1 MIFNDFYKYY
11 FLVDKAGSVDEHGD
25 DTIHLACQRGHTC
38 RVIDLLI
45 DGSSPNEVD
54 EHGQTPLQITA
65 NGVKDIPKLCR
76 VLLEHDSSIINA
88 LDEDGN
94 QPLHLA
100 CKHDNRETVKVML
113 SYGANPNAMN
123 KHEQT
128 PLHTAVGGK
137 KDCPEL
143 CEILLR
149 HDARINAVDEH
160 GNQSLHLA
168 CDAGL
173 TCTVRVLLDFN
184 ADISAV
190 NNDGQSSLHK
200 AAASQGGCPELC
212 QLLIGKG
219 AKVNAMDG
227 NGDTSLQVALQ
238 KGNVKTVELLLA
250 NGADYEVLNG
260 AGETV
265 LHLLCKGGVD
275 RHELCEDLISRGVSP
290 RQADRENNSPMHLA
304 LKNKLHKTFYLLF
317 KQCGVST
324 VDDFPKMNI
333 QNNDISDLLCFSVS
347 CCDAELC
354 QKLLDLGANPNAPNT
369 SDLMPSLDFLPYDAA
384 SVHPLHIAVAKNNSE
399 LCRLLLDHR
408 ATVNVQMHM
417 HYSTSRLH
425 LAQPLHLAA
434 QKGFIGV
441 CRVLIEQDAF
451 INAQTSTGTSP
462 LHLAIV
468 GNKDDIVRL
477 LLCHGAILG
486 NVMIGGVSALEWSAT
501 RGSRS
506 LASLLHD
513 SGEQNDYPVFLCTYR
528 SQCVFV
534 EAFPDEIV
542 SQRESSLQIY
552 MSSCSEETAVTVFLH
567 VDVVGHDGAGR
578 TSLTK
583 ALTLQKFDPHE
594 LITRKVVFDPD
605 PKCQKGSCDWTTP
618 VTSEHY
624 RDMYD
629 KNIAAIMAGKL
640 DTPEVKDQYFR
651 SKEEERLKRKT
662 QGQKSII
669 MC

>member
-1 MIFNDFYKYY
+1 MMGFFI
-11 FLVDKAGSVDEHGD
+11 DKAGSADEHGD
-25 DTIHLACQRGHTC
+25 ETIHVACQRGHTC

-45 DGSSPNEVD
+45 DGSSPNEAD
-54 EHGQTPLQITA
+54 EHGKTPLHIA
-65 NGVKDIPKLCR
+65 ADGVNDIPQLCD
-76 VLLEHDSSIINA
+76 VLLKYDAKIDA
-88 LDEDGN
+88 VDEDGN

-100 CKHDNRETVKVML
+100 CKQDNKETVKLML
-113 SYGANPNAMN
+113 SHGANPNAMN

-143 CEILLR
+143 CEVLLR

-173 TCTVRVLLDFN
+173 TFTVRILLDFN

-200 AAASQGGCPELC
+200 AAASQEGCPELC

-238 KGNVKTVELLLA
+238 KGNVKTAELLLD
-250 NGADYEVLNG
+250 NGADCKVLNR
-260 AGETV
+260 ADETV

-324 VDDFPKMNI
+324 VDDLPKMNI
-333 QNNDISDLLCFSVS
+333 KDNDISDLLCFSVS

-354 QKLLDLGANPNAPNT
+354 QKLLDLGANPDSPNT
-369 SDLMPSLDFLPYDAA
+369 SDLLPNLDFLPYDAA
-384 SVHPLHIAVAKNNSE
+384 SLNPLHIAVAKNDSE
-399 LCRLLLDHR
+399 LCHLLLDHGV
-408 ATVNVQMHM
+408 TVNVPMHM

-425 LAQPLHLAA
+425 LAQPLHLAV
-434 QKGFIGV
+434 QQGIIGV
-441 CRVLIEQDAF
+441 CHVLIEKGAF
-451 INAQTSTGTSP
+451 INATTNTGISP

-468 GNKDDIVRL
+468 ANKYDIARL

-486 NVMIGGVSALEWSAT
+486 NVMIGGVSALERSAT

-513 SGEQNDYPVFLCTYR
+513 SGKQNDYL
-528 SQCVFV
+528 VFV
-534 EAFPDEIV
+534 NIYITMCLCRGIPRCDCISGRV
-542 SQRESSLQIY
+542 SIED
-552 MSSCSEETAVTVFLH
+552 LH
-567 VDVVGHDGAGR
+567 VIV
-578 TSLTK
+578 
-583 ALTLQKFDPHE
+583 Q
-594 LITRKVVFDPD
+594 
-605 PKCQKGSCDWTTP
+605 
-618 VTSEHY
+618 
-624 RDMYD
+624 
-629 KNIAAIMAGKL
+629 
-640 DTPEVKDQYFR
+640 
-651 SKEEERLKRKT
+651 
-662 QGQKSII
+662 
-669 MC
+669 

>member
-1 MIFNDFYKYY
+1 M
-11 FLVDKAGSVDEHGD
+11 
-25 DTIHLACQRGHTC
+25 ACQRGHTC

-65 NGVKDIPKLCR
+65 NGVKDIPELCR
-76 VLLEHDSSIINA
+76 VLLEHDASIINA

-100 CKHDNRETVKVML
+100 CKQDNRETVKVML

-123 KHEQT
+123 KHKQT
-128 PLHTAVGGK
+128 PLHT
-137 KDCPEL
+137 
-143 CEILLR
+143 
-149 HDARINAVDEH
+149 
-160 GNQSLHLA
+160 
-168 CDAGL
+168 
-173 TCTVRVLLDFN
+173 
-184 ADISAV
+184 
-190 NNDGQSSLHK
+190 
-200 AAASQGGCPELC
+200 ASQGGCPELC
-212 QLLIGKG
+212 QLLIEKG

-227 NGDTSLQVALQ
+227 NGDTALQVTLQ
-238 KGNVKTVELLLA
+238 KGNLKTAELLLD
-250 NGADYEVLNG
+250 NGADYKVLNG

-290 RQADRENNSPMHLA
+290 RQTDRENNLPMHLA

-324 VDDFPKMNI
+324 VDDLPKMNI

-354 QKLLDLGANPNAPNT
+354 QKLLTLGANPNAPNT
-369 SDLMPSLDFLPYDAA
+369 SDLLPSLDFLPYDAA
-384 SVHPLHIAVAKNNSE
+384 SMHPLHIAVAKNNSE
-399 LCRLLLDHR
+399 LCHLLLDHR
-408 ATVNVQMHM
+408 ANVNVQMHM

-441 CRVLIEQDAF
+441 CRLLIEQDAF
-451 INAQTSTGTSP
+451 INAQTNTGISP

-468 GNKDDIVRL
+468 GNKEDIVRL

-513 SGEQNDYPVFLCTYR
+513 SGELNDYPVFLCTYR

-542 SQRESSLQIY
+542 SQIESSLQIY

-583 ALTLQKFDPHE
+583 ALTLQEFDPRE

-605 PKCQKGSCDWTTP
+605 PKCKKGSCDWTTP
-618 VTSEHY
+618 VTGEHY

-662 QGQKSII
+662 QGQKSILV
-669 MC
+669 C